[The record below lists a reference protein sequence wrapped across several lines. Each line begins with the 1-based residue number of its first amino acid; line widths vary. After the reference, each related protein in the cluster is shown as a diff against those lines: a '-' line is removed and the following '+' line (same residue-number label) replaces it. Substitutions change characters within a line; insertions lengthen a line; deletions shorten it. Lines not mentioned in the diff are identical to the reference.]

1 MSETGLNPLESILRL
16 CAASAPEP
24 WYPRLYAKQ
33 TDVDPRALAYCLEE
47 LWLNGLIDKK
57 PGNEE
62 TGPCISLT
70 REGERVLLDPEALRR
85 LRAGEPLSSSDRGAV
100 IRQALRGRLRP
111 RITVLLVL
119 LNVLVF
125 AAGYWYA
132 RQKGLDS
139 DFLRGIPMTVPV
151 AHLLEQSGA
160 LVPGDLLDGQW
171 WRLLTAGFVHIGL
184 LHIVMN
190 MACLY
195 FAGRFIEQLW
205 GHTRY
210 LVIYLVAILG
220 GSVLVAA
227 HPVELTAGASG
238 GVCGILAAEAV
249 WFLFNRRYL
258 PRALLRQ
265 ARTNFIINF
274 VLLVFISSFENVS
287 GWGHFGG
294 AAAGALAALLMH
306 LQRFGPPVWRWLA
319 LTGFVPLVWYG
330 QYAIEHGRPKSLEME
345 KKWLQMED
353 QYFGEHY
360 ARPVFKAM
368 RKAREIYF
376 DKVEPVLE
384 MHPTRRDPAKVEAV
398 SPILAEQQ
406 RELTELADG
415 LARAGPYRSPDA
427 EEAREIGQQ
436 YVRAGVDLLKLAER
450 VLRQGDEQT
459 SKDRDA
465 LREQEQQVN
474 KQRQEWQK
482 LFQ

>member
-1 MSETGLNPLESILRL
+1 MSETGLNPLESILRM
-16 CAASAPEP
+16 CAACAPEP

-33 TDVDPRALAYCLEE
+33 TGVDPRALAYCLEE
-47 LWLNGLIDKK
+47 LWLSGLIDKK

-85 LRAGEPLSSSDRGAV
+85 LRADEPLSSSDRGAI

-125 AAGYWYA
+125 AAGYWLA
-132 RQKGLDS
+132 SQKGLDS
-139 DFLRGIPMTVPV
+139 AFLRGTPAVGQ
-151 AHLLEQSGA
+151 LLEKSGA
-160 LVPGDLLDGQW
+160 LAPLDLLDGQW

-184 LHIVMN
+184 LHLVMN

-195 FAGRFIEQLW
+195 FAGRFIEQMW
-205 GHTRY
+205 GHVRY

-274 VLLVFISSFENVS
+274 VLLVFISSFANVS

-319 LTGFVPLVWYG
+319 LTGFVPLAWYG
-330 QYAIEHGRPKSLEME
+330 QYAIEYARATNE
-345 KKWLQMED
+345 KWQQLED
-353 QYFGEHY
+353 QHFVKRHF
-360 ARPVFKAM
+360 PSVNKAM
-368 RKAREIYF
+368 KKAREAYF
-376 DKVEPVLE
+376 DKIEPVLE
-384 MHPTRRDPAKVEAV
+384 MHPQRRDPAKVEAV
-398 SPILAEQQ
+398 LSLLAEQQ
-406 RELTELADG
+406 RELTALADR
-415 LARAGPYRSPDA
+415 LARAGPYHSEEA
-427 EEAREIGQQ
+427 EEARDIGQQ
-436 YVRAGVDLLKLAER
+436 FVRAGVDLFKLTER
-450 VLRQGDEQT
+450 VLREGDEDT

-465 LREQEQQVN
+465 LREQERQVEE
-474 KQRQEWQK
+474 QRREWQK
-482 LFQ
+482 LFQRDAPPGA